1 MQGGVTQ
8 QHLQPFLRKMPTTLQ
23 SAWEV
28 WVKEVKPYEE
38 LRQQKRIRRECPS
51 AVCCMLFCM
60 SFMLAG
66 IAPVTR
72 TFTTCCCSVPDHLCT
87 EEEEQQVHDFV

>member
-51 AVCCMLFCM
+51 AVCCMLLHVLYACWH
-60 SFMLAG
+60 SSCHKNLYDLLLQR
-66 IAPVTR
+66 TR
-72 TFTTCCCSVPDHLCT
+72 PPLDRRR
-87 EEEEQQVHDFV
+87 